1 MNPIGLLLASRSL
14 DLALTHE
21 PDPRPADPPLG
32 PIASTPE
39 TAAAWRRWR
48 DAGASGTPVAPVTG
62 LPAGRPAAPV
72 PGRSPG

>member
-14 DLALTHE
+14 DLALRHE
-21 PDPRPADPPLG
+21 PSSRPADAPLG

-48 DAGASGTPVAPVTG
+48 AADDAPVAATVAHIPD
-62 LPAGRPAAPV
+62 RPMAARV
-72 PGRSPG
+72 SRGHPG

>member
-21 PDPRPADPPLG
+21 PYSRPADPPLG

-48 DAGASGTPVAPVTG
+48 EAGAPSG
-62 LPAGRPAAPV
+62 PAAAA
-72 PGRSPG
+72 PGRRISARILGRNPG